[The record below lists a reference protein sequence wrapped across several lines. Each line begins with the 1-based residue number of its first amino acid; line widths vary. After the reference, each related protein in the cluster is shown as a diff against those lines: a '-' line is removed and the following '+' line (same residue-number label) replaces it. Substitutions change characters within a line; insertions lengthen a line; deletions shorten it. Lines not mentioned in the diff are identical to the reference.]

1 MSKVELNTP
10 LVNYMDS
17 FMAEHKAFLR
27 PERKRDELFKPQKD
41 PIQLTPDE
49 EEMYMMFV
57 EDAVLFELCK

>member
-1 MSKVELNTP
+1 MSKIELNTP

-17 FMAEHKAFLR
+17 LIAEHKAYLR
-27 PERKRDELFKPQKD
+27 PERKRGDLFKPSKD